1 MNFEPFFE
9 QYLALVKQVDA
20 AFDRVKNE
28 YAECVR
34 CKERCADCCHALFD
48 ITLIEAL
55 YIRKEVAKRFEGA
68 SLEELLERAN
78 RADRDIHR
86 LKRKAVKELE
96 KGRTEPEILEEMALK
111 RVRCPALNDDER
123 CAIYEV
129 RPITCRVY
137 GIPTEIGGR
146 AHTCGISGFQEG
158 RSYPTL
164 KLDAVYQRLYG
175 ISAELADAIKSRY
188 PKLAEM
194 LVPLSMAL
202 LTDYTEEYLGVGA
215 KPEDEGP
222 EKKQGAS

>member
-20 AFDRVKNE
+20 AFERVKNE

-55 YIRKEVAKRFEGA
+55 YIRTEMAKRFEGA

-96 KGRTEPEILEEMALK
+96 KGRAEPEILEEMALQ

-137 GIPTEIGGR
+137 GIPTEIGGK
-146 AHTCGISGFQEG
+146 AHTCGISGFEEG
-158 RSYPTL
+158 KPYPTL

-175 ISAELADAIKSRY
+175 ISAELAQAIKSRY
-188 PKLAEM
+188 PKLGRNAGTT
-194 LVPLSMAL
+194 LHGSVDRL
-202 LTDYTEEYLGVGA
+202 YRGVSG
-215 KPEDEGP
+215 GRN
-222 EKKQGAS
+222 QT

>member
-20 AFDRVKNE
+20 AFNRVKDE

-55 YIRKEVAKRFEGA
+55 YIRTEVAKRFGGA
-68 SLEELLERAN
+68 SMEELIERAN

-146 AHTCGISGFQEG
+146 AHTCGISGFEEG
-158 RSYPTL
+158 NSYPTL
-164 KLDAVYQRLYG
+164 KLDSVYQRLYG
-175 ISAELADAIKSRY
+175 ISAELARAINSRY

-202 LTDYTEEYLGVGA
+202 LTDYTEEYLGVA
-215 KPEDEGP
+215 TKPEDEAP
-222 EKKQGAS
+222 EKE

>member
-9 QYLALVKQVDA
+9 QYLALVKQIDA

-55 YIRKEVAKRFEGA
+55 YISTEVAKRFEGA
-68 SLEELLERAN
+68 SLEALLERAN

-86 LKRKAVKELE
+86 LKRQAVKELE
-96 KGRTEPEILEEMALK
+96 KGRTEQEILEEMALK

-123 CAIYEV
+123 CAIYDV

-146 AHTCGISGFQEG
+146 AHTCGISGFEEG
-158 RSYPTL
+158 KSYPTL
-164 KLDAVYQRLYG
+164 KQDAVYQRLYW
-175 ISAELADAIKSRY
+175 ISAELAHAIKSRY

-202 LTDYTEEYLGVGA
+202 LTDYTEEYLGVA
-215 KPEDEGP
+215 SKPEDKAP
-222 EKKQGAS
+222 EKE